1 MKSPFINLKKPENI
15 MKRKL
20 FYLFERLQ
28 IKRSERIAIIVLMVL
43 TVMSALIH
51 THPALLMGQPDY
63 DYSRSD
69 SIFAERSAL
78 LHSEREEIM
87 KRYNP
92 VLAEHQTIRVVR
104 PVNSVK
110 DTIVPD
116 SVKKSTISEYGT
128 LVNINSASAEE
139 LQKLPGIGPAYAS
152 RIVNWR
158 NQYGPF
164 RSKDQ
169 LIEIKGIGEKRLER
183 IRPLVT
189 L

>member
-1 MKSPFINLKKPENI
+1 MKSPLINLKKPEKF

-28 IKRSERIAIIVLMVL
+28 IKRSERIAIMVLMVL
-43 TVMSALIH
+43 TVLSAIIN
-51 THPALLMGQPDY
+51 THPALLFGQPDY
-63 DYSRSD
+63 DYSRAD

-78 LHSEREEIM
+78 LNSEREAIM
-87 KRYNP
+87 KRYEP
-92 VLAEHQTIRVVR
+92 DLAEHQAIRAVR
-104 PVNSVK
+104 PVGSVK

-116 SVKKSTISEYGT
+116 SVKKSTISENGT

-152 RIVNWR
+152 RIVKWR
-158 NQYGPF
+158 NEFGPF

-169 LIEIKGIGEKRLER
+169 LIEIKGIGEKRLET